1 MILEF
6 TILDQKLSK
15 IYLEIKVDIWVI
27 ANYPAV
33 TALRWGFYKYLTAQD
48 TQTPSKHNK
57 PFPNLFSLHFGSA
70 IQVNKNVLSVGLG

>member
-33 TALRWGFYKYLTAQD
+33 TALRWGFYKYLTGQD
-48 TQTPSKHNK
+48 TQTISKPIFT
-57 PFPNLFSLHFGSA
+57 PFW
-70 IQVNKNVLSVGLG
+70 VNKNVLSVGLG